1 MYFPNSCSACIIEM
15 VIIFQ
20 RLFFFGKTPD
30 TPLKTKFF
38 PKYFYTYLEKNFLYF
53 LKKIKKIK
61 KFVGKNDI
69 LQIKRNSYQLPEET
83 YTWGI
88 FIFPYFVIF
97 FILNW
102 PLFFIF
108 WKIVLSST
116 TILFSFSSSERTWFF
131 SQAFMWKL
139 FFVFLVIIN
148 WWVFRHSDR

>member
-1 MYFPNSCSACIIEM
+1 MYFPNSCSACVIEM

-30 TPLKTKFF
+30 APLKTKFF

-88 FIFPYFVIF
+88 FIFPYFSIF

-108 WKIVLSST
+108 WKIVISST

>member
-1 MYFPNSCSACIIEM
+1 MYFPNSCSACVIEM

-20 RLFFFGKTPD
+20 RLFIFGKTPD
-30 TPLKTKFF
+30 APLKTKFF

-108 WKIVLSST
+108 WKIVIT
-116 TILFSFSSSERTWFF
+116 
-131 SQAFMWKL
+131 A
-139 FFVFLVIIN
+139 N
-148 WWVFRHSDR
+148 FRAPIF

>member
-1 MYFPNSCSACIIEM
+1 MYFPNSCSACEIEM

-69 LQIKRNSYQLPEET
+69 PQIKRNSYQLPEET

-108 WKIVLSST
+108 WKIVISST
-116 TILFSFSSSERTWFF
+116 MILFSFSSSERIYFFHKRLCGSFSLFF
-131 SQAFMWKL
+131 S
-139 FFVFLVIIN
+139 N
-148 WWVFRHSDR
+148 N

>member
-1 MYFPNSCSACIIEM
+1 MYFPNSCSACVIEM

-20 RLFFFGKTPD
+20 RLFIFGKTPD
-30 TPLKTKFF
+30 APLKTKFF

-69 LQIKRNSYQLPEET
+69 PQIKRNSYQLPEET
-83 YTWGI
+83 YTWSI

-108 WKIVLSST
+108 WKIVISST

-139 FFVFLVIIN
+139 FFVFLVMIN